1 MHEARK
7 IYSLYQSRQGSHEEH
22 LQTQRHREAEEGKLD
37 PLGEPGGGKA
47 VVEDDDIFHPH
58 FPDGQAEDRVAKA
71 AEFHG
76 DGVDGHAEYHAED
89 HRCGENDT
97 LKLCFWHIIFSFSL
111 ETEKRHKICRSH
123 QTGGCD
129 DI

>member
-1 MHEARK
+1 M
-7 IYSLYQSRQGSHEEH
+7 
-22 LQTQRHREAEEGKLD
+22 
-37 PLGEPGGGKA
+37 
-47 VVEDDDIFHPH
+47 EDDDIFHPH

-97 LKLCFWHIIFSFSL
+97 LKFCFWHIIFSFSL

-123 QTGGCD
+123 QTGAATIFNVVFYFHLCNFSQRQPV
-129 DI
+129 